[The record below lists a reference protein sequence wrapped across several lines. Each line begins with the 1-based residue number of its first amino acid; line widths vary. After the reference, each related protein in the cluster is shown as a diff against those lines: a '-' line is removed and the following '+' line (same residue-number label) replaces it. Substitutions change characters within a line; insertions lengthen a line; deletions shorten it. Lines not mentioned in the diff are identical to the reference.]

1 MKNVSTEKLL
11 EMVRSNPERYTG
23 LYEHQLLYDSAWLK
37 HQEEVVGEKAPKI
50 ETIKDI
56 PVYFEFLTKCLT
68 SLCCKMIL
76 ELSIR

>member
-11 EMVRSNPERYTG
+11 EMVRTNPERYTG
-23 LYEHQLLYDSAWLK
+23 LFEHQRLYNSEWLK

-50 ETIKDI
+50 ETIEDI

-68 SLCCKMIL
+68 PICCKMIL
-76 ELSIR
+76 ETSIR

>member
-37 HQEEVVGEKAPKI
+37 HQEEVVCEKAPKI
-50 ETIKDI
+50 ETIDDI

-68 SLCCKMIL
+68 PLCCKMIL
-76 ELSIR
+76 ELSIK